1 MKNLF
6 KITMLAMAIAS
17 LGGCAVHMGYMNN
30 SAALGDSNFSY
41 MQPSISGSAEVTYIF
56 GFGGLHHEAIVD
68 EAKQNML
75 KEHPLKPNQA
85 LANVTVNYKNAVYV
99 VVIKSKCTVTADVVE
114 FK

>member
-1 MKNLF
+1 MKNRI
-6 KITMLAMAIAS
+6 KITLMAILTMG
-17 LGGCAVHMGYMNN
+17 LGSCAVHMGYMNN
-30 SAALGDSNFSY
+30 SAGLDDANFSY
-41 MQPSISGSAEVTYIF
+41 KQQGISGSAEATYVV

-75 KEHPLKPNQA
+75 KEHPLQSNQA
-85 LANVTVNYKNAVYV
+85 LANVTVNYRNAFYL